1 MRVDISVY
9 KLVFCLPYLILIN
22 NIPLTSHST
31 IRGIYN
37 KNVLLIFLVKI
48 RFLYFLGTKKISWPL
63 HSVPEFIS
71 IGQNLKSLKRIKI
84 SISIVHKFP
93 IKMVWIAYTFDLWLQ
108 KHILRQ

>member
-63 HSVPEFIS
+63 HSVPELIS
-71 IGQNLKSLKRIKI
+71 IGQNLKSHKRTKKG
-84 SISIVHKFP
+84 ISIVHKFP
-93 IKMVWIAYTFDLWLQ
+93 IKMV
-108 KHILRQ
+108 